1 VSRWIR
7 VGLAV
12 AIGLAGLGLARA
24 EPWDAAQY
32 EAWLADHVLQVVVVL
47 QLPDQ
52 FTLAD
57 LRDLTIE
64 QQRLLDEVAVVEPP
78 ARYAALHARYQE
90 ALEAVAQFQRGLQT
104 VVLTRS
110 RVPGL
115 GDRLAAALAALARF
129 VGEARAEG
137 VLLPDYLVALLA
149 PGADVAPAPSAL
161 AEPPAG
167 VVPAAPAPAPA
178 EPTCAARDVCAR
190 EGGMEA
196 RAVGSPRMLPAG
208 REPERLVAVFLQL
221 ANGGQCPLVAAPGRF
236 VLEASGGRRA
246 VASHVGLVPLGS
258 AGGLVVAPGQAR
270 SGVVLF
276 RVPGDWAAARPW
288 QLRMAVPDGGA
299 LVVRLPEPR

>member
-7 VGLAV
+7 IVLAL
-12 AIGLAGLGLARA
+12 ASGLAGLGLARA

-32 EAWLADHVLQVVVVL
+32 EAWLADHVLQVVAGL

-64 QQRLLDEVAVVEPP
+64 QQRLLDEAAVVEPP

-90 ALEAVAQFQRGLQT
+90 ALEAVAQFQSGLQT

-110 RVPGL
+110 RLPGL

-137 VLLPDYLVALLA
+137 VRLPDYLVALLA
-149 PGADVAPAPSAL
+149 PGAAVAPPPPTPE
-161 AEPPAG
+161 EPPAA
-167 VVPAAPAPAPA
+167 VSSPTPA
-178 EPTCAARDVCAR
+178 EPACAARDGCAR
-190 EGGMEA
+190 DGGLEA
-196 RAVGSPRMLPAG
+196 RAVGPPRVLPAG
-208 REPERLVAVFLQL
+208 REPERLVVVFMRL
-221 ANGGQCPLVAAPGRF
+221 ANGGQYPLVAAPGRF
-236 VLEASGGRRA
+236 VLEAGGGRRA
-246 VASHVGLVPLGS
+246 VAHHVGLGPLGVT
-258 AGGLVVAPGQAR
+258 GGLLVAPGQTR

-276 RVPGDWAAARPW
+276 RVPGDWATARPW
-288 QLRMAVPDGGA
+288 QLRVAAPDGGV
-299 LVVRLPEPR
+299 LVIRLPEPR